1 MRNTGITRR
10 IDELGRIVIPKELRK
25 SMHLKSGELLEIFL
39 SDKDTLSLRKYSQ
52 LSNSEEFINV
62 FIKMLGKKI
71 NCNIYVTDLDKVI
84 FSTKEEFINKK
95 ISLAL
100 EEQIKNNSI
109 LNGLKKVTLFD
120 DYVIEDNFKIN
131 QILPNGDLFGA
142 IIFEFFENKESN
154 NDICNFYSDFLK
166 EYLES
171 Y

>member
-1 MRNTGITRR
+1 
-10 IDELGRIVIPKELRK
+10 
-25 SMHLKSGELLEIFL
+25 
-39 SDKDTLSLRKYSQ
+39 
-52 LSNSEEFINV
+52 
-62 FIKMLGKKI
+62 MLGKKI

-142 IIFEFFENKESN
+142 IIVEFFENKESN